1 MQLKQN
7 GYKAIYSKVFANG
20 EEIINSFIMQ
30 TKSKDKAINYAKK
43 FTTRNNFKLIE
54 VVDNI

>member
-1 MQLKQN
+1 MKTTQN
-7 GYKAIYSKVFANG
+7 GFKAIYSKTFPDG
-20 EEIINSFIMQ
+20 KEIINSFVMQ

-54 VVDNI
+54 VVKNI

>member
-1 MQLKQN
+1 MKKINN
-7 GYKAIYSKVFANG
+7 GFKIIYKINKPI
-20 EEIINSFIMQ
+20 EIINSFIMQ
-30 TKSKDKAINYAKK
+30 TKSKDKAISYAKK

>member
-1 MQLKQN
+1 MKTIQN

-43 FTTRNNFKLIE
+43 FTTRHNFKLIE
-54 VVDNI
+54 VVENV